1 MSLPAATVP
10 ADLTAAELFARHCAT
25 DHGADALYLPGW
37 SATDWAALLA
47 RARVIALAPQDGLIK
62 RGQSEQ
68 SLFLVASGVLE
79 VSAGGT
85 GSAMGSLFR
94 ERAGAVI
101 GEIAFFD
108 GGRRSATVW
117 AVEPSRLLALER
129 ADVEAFAA
137 EHPARAVEFLLA
149 LGRVLAFRVRRS
161 EHRRRSDAF

>member
-1 MSLPAATVP
+1 MSDIAANPAADAKA
-10 ADLTAAELFARHCAT
+10 ADLFSTHCAT

-37 SATDWAALLA
+37 SAADWAALLG
-47 RARVIALAPQDGLIK
+47 RARVLRLAPQDGLVK
-62 RGQSEQ
+62 RGQPEQ
-68 SLFLVASGVLE
+68 SLFLVASGLLE
-79 VSAGGT
+79 VNAGGT
-85 GSAMGSLFR
+85 GSALGQLFR
-94 ERAGAVI
+94 EGPGAVI

-117 AVEPSRLLALER
+117 AIAPSVLLALER

-161 EHRRRSDAF
+161 EQRRRADAF